1 MDELLAVILG
11 GGAGKRLFPLTMHR
25 SKPAVPLGG
34 KYRLIDIPVSNCINS
49 DISRIFVLTQ
59 FNSASLNRHIAR
71 TYQFDRFRGGFVTVL
86 AAQQTPE
93 SETWFQG
100 TADAVR
106 QSLSN
111 MRAYRHSHVL
121 ILSGDQ
127 LYTMDYRKLMQ
138 HHIDSGA
145 GVTLATIPVRAE
157 EAPAFGVVK
166 TENGFVTEF
175 YEKPAPDGLAGKA
188 SPVSEEMRGA
198 GRVFLASMGI
208 YVFDKNVL
216 QSLLAARPDA
226 NDFGQEIIP
235 EAIRKYPVASYAFEG
250 YWSDVG
256 TVESFF
262 EANLM
267 LGERSPDYD
276 IYNATAP
283 LYTNTRMLPPAK
295 ILNSHV
301 DDSLIGEAAV
311 VVNSRISKSV
321 IGIRSYIGAG
331 ATVEN
336 TVFMGADY
344 YAWHD
349 PRLRNPPE
357 GPPSPGIGAGSYVEG
372 AIVDRNVQIGK
383 RCVIKRREG
392 VRHADGEN
400 YFVRDG
406 IIVIPKNAH
415 IPDDTII

>member
-175 YEKPAPDGLAGKA
+175 YEKPAADSLADKA

-267 LGERSPDYD
+267 LAKRSPEYD

-415 IPDDTII
+415 IPDDTVI

>member
-1 MDELLAVILG
+1 MDDLLAVILG

-86 AAQQTPE
+86 AAQQTQE
-93 SETWFQG
+93 SKDWFQG

-106 QSLSN
+106 RSLFN
-111 MRAYRHSHVL
+111 MRSYRHSHVL

-138 HHIDSGA
+138 RHIDSGA
-145 GVTLATIPVRAE
+145 GVTLATIPVRAD
-157 EAPAFGVVK
+157 EAPSFGVVK
-166 TENGFVTEF
+166 TENGFVSEF
-175 YEKPAPDGLAGKA
+175 YEKPASDDLAGKA
-188 SPVSEEMRGA
+188 SPVSKEMRDA

-208 YVFDKNVL
+208 YVFEKNVL
-216 QSLLAARPDA
+216 QQLLAAGPDA
-226 NDFGQEIIP
+226 HDFGQEIIP
-235 EAIRKYPVASYAFEG
+235 EAIGKYPVASYAFEG

-256 TVESFF
+256 TVQSFF

-267 LGERSPDYD
+267 LAKRSPEYD

-295 ILNSHV
+295 ILSSHV
-301 DDSLIGEAAV
+301 ENSLIGEAAV
-311 VVNSRISKSV
+311 VVDSRISNSV

-331 ATVEN
+331 TTVEN

-357 GPPSPGIGAGSYVEG
+357 GPPSPGIGDGSYVEG

-392 VRHADGEN
+392 ARNADGEN

-406 IIVIPKNAH
+406 IIVIPKNAR
-415 IPDDTII
+415 IPDDTVI

>member
-1 MDELLAVILG
+1 MDDLLAVILG
-11 GGAGKRLFPLTMHR
+11 GGAGKRLFPLTKHR

-49 DISRIFVLTQ
+49 DINRIFVLTQ

-106 QSLSN
+106 QSLLN
-111 MRAYRHSHVL
+111 LKAYRHAHVL

-138 HHIDSGA
+138 RHVDSGA

-157 EAPAFGVVK
+157 EASSFGVVK

-175 YEKPAPDGLAGKA
+175 YEKPASDRLEGKA
-188 SPVSEEMRGA
+188 SPVSDEMREQ

-208 YVFDKNVL
+208 YVFDKEVL
-216 QSLLAARPDA
+216 RELLASRPDA

-235 EAIRKYPVASYAFEG
+235 EAIRKRPVASYAFEG

-267 LGERSPDYD
+267 LAKRSPKYD

-295 ILNSHV
+295 ILSSRVEN
-301 DDSLIGEAAV
+301 SLIGEGSV
-311 VVNSRISKSV
+311 VIDSRISNSV

-344 YAWHD
+344 YPWHD

-357 GPPSPGIGAGSYVEG
+357 GPPVPGVGDGSYVEG

-383 RCVIKRREG
+383 RCVIRRRDG
-392 VRHADGEN
+392 VRHVDADN

-406 IIVIPKNAH
+406 VVVIPKNAH
-415 IPDDTII
+415 IPDDTVI

>member
-106 QSLSN
+106 QSLFN
-111 MRAYRHSHVL
+111 LRAYRHSHVL

-145 GVTLATIPVRAE
+145 GVTLATIPVRAD
-157 EAPAFGVVK
+157 EAPAFGIVK
-166 TENGFVTEF
+166 TENGFVNEF
-175 YEKPAPDGLAGKA
+175 YEKPALDGLADKA
-188 SPVSEEMRGA
+188 SPVSEEMRDA

-208 YVFDKNVL
+208 YVFDRKVL

-267 LGERSPDYD
+267 MAKRSPEYD

-295 ILNSHV
+295 ILSSHV
-301 DDSLIGEAAV
+301 EDSLIGEGAV

-349 PRLRNPPE
+349 PRLRNPAE
-357 GPPSPGIGAGSYVEG
+357 GPPSPGIGDGSYVEG
-372 AIVDRNVQIGK
+372 AIVDRNVQIGE
-383 RCVIKRREG
+383 RCVIRRREG
-392 VRHADGEN
+392 VRHADAEN

-406 IIVIPKNAH
+406 IVVIPKNMR
-415 IPDDTII
+415 IPDDTVI